1 MLTDAIYLQAWW
13 ASPFE
18 PGQTSTGRFTS
29 AGGQSGPAHFLTG
42 GGYASVTSRGWTGV
56 SLPYQGGRLSM
67 TAVLPPA
74 GDGADGCPDLTARAL
89 AGLAK
94 PLSAGHGTQGTAVVL
109 PEINLRAQE
118 TLNGLLSKLGMAV
131 AFTSAADF
139 TGMSP
144 VAGSI
149 GEVEHAATLRVD
161 ARGTVASAATAVT
174 ILPSAGRQ
182 GRADRRVQPAVFA
195 AGVGR
200 QHGRAALP
208 GPGRQP
214 GPALTGPRAPVV

>member
-1 MLTDAIYLQAWW
+1 M
-13 ASPFE
+13 
-18 PGQTSTGRFTS
+18 
-29 AGGQSGPAHFLTG
+29 
-42 GGYASVTSRGWTGV
+42 
-56 SLPYQGGRLSM
+56 
-67 TAVLPPA
+67 
-74 GDGADGCPDLTARAL
+74 
-89 AGLAK
+89 
-94 PLSAGHGTQGTAVVL
+94 VL